1 MRAQSSLEP
10 IPHPD
15 AQTGLAQW
23 RELTRQAN
31 AAFDRRQFAHAQ
43 RLYRQ
48 ALQTALALIA
58 GPALAAS
65 PDDCLAALVVAHHN
79 VSETHRQR
87 RDPVGT
93 LDHLCL
99 PHEALIRIAADPHA
113 PDAARRRAVR
123 HLSRTRLALLDWQTR
138 HGACAR
144 TQALLRDGLSA
155 LSSLSTDAFH

>member
-1 MRAQSSLEP
+1 MRTQSHLDP

-15 AQTGLAQW
+15 AQAGLAQW

-31 AAFDRRQFAHAQ
+31 AAFDRRQFAHAL

-48 ALQTALALIA
+48 ALQIA
-58 GPALAAS
+58 AELLTGPALAAA

-87 RDPVGT
+87 RDPAGT
-93 LDHLCL
+93 LEHLCL
-99 PHEALIRIAADPHA
+99 PHEALIRIAADPRA
-113 PDAARRRAVR
+113 PDDARVCAVH

-138 HGACAR
+138 HGACAK
-144 TQALLRDGLSA
+144 THTLLRNGLSA
-155 LSSLSTDAFH
+155 LSTLGAAAIH